1 MVRVLFLPINS
12 RIWVRILPTSHIFL
26 IFYLHYHTTQL
37 AGKAIAFIHFMIS
50 VIYERKAY
58 SEPNLT
64 KSGKQVAEEKT
75 FMLTAEQARIAN
87 HKLVKGGRDMIK
99 IVAFAG
105 KMRLAQKYVESISRY
120 DKNCGFFTKSIFLG

>member
-1 MVRVLFLPINS
+1 
-12 RIWVRILPTSHIFL
+12 
-26 IFYLHYHTTQL
+26 
-37 AGKAIAFIHFMIS
+37 MIS

-64 KSGKQVAEEKT
+64 KSGKQVPEEKT

-105 KMRLAQKYVESISRY
+105 MIQSLAKKLVIWAFSLIKHPFSRGPGRL
-120 DKNCGFFTKSIFLG
+120 